1 MTVERKVL
9 FPNVLVEV
17 FNQGHLDAVF
27 RVADHLGYVPSQS
40 TTYRQFFELPKPWT
54 TIAHFGS
61 NAELFIFTC
70 FTKAEAE
77 QWHEEALNGNAA
89 FAEYLGVKFK
99 TLRKVSIEFD
109 KLNLV
114 TESRDNQAV
123 LAVIPRPKY
132 EVVAPVT
139 PVEYL
144 RGAGV
149 PSDLICAPYGSN
161 EFPECT
167 CLGVDANTRKTCR
180 MVKAYGGTCG
190 KPFAKLQKATQEDK
204 DKVIEWVRPKAEN
217 PIVNKVVVWSVLAA
231 SKIVSVVKRAFNFLR
246 GNK

>member
-1 MTVERKVL
+1 MSKKFVNAVV
-9 FPNVLVEV
+9 PV
-17 FNQGHLDAVF
+17 FHANHITAVINEAL
-27 RVADHLGYVPSQS
+27 RLGYRIDRTCPSYEDGTFS
-40 TTYRQFFELPKPWT
+40 DAIKCIHLEPSGKVYGYRT
-54 TIAHFGS
+54 S
-61 NAELFIFTC
+61 S
-70 FTKAEAE
+70 AEALIASGNPRVFYS
-77 QWHEEALNGNAA
+77 EAVL
-89 FAEYLGVKFK
+89 LKK
-99 TLRKVSIEFD
+99 LRKLRDLDF
-109 KLNLV
+109 KLNHPSV
-114 TESRDNQAV
+114 ESQDNLAV

-139 PVEYL
+139 PVDYL

-161 EFPECT
+161 EFPECV

>member
-1 MTVERKVL
+1 MSKKFVNAVV
-9 FPNVLVEV
+9 PV
-17 FNQGHLDAVF
+17 FNANHINAVINEAL
-27 RVADHLGYVPSQS
+27 RLGYRLDRTCPSYKAGTFS
-40 TTYRQFFELPKPWT
+40 DSIECIHLEPSGKIYGYRT
-54 TIAHFGS
+54 S
-61 NAELFIFTC
+61 S
-70 FTKAEAE
+70 AEALIASGNP
-77 QWHEEALNGNAA
+77 QNLYSEAVL
-89 FAEYLGVKFK
+89 LKK
-99 TLRKVSIEFD
+99 LHKLRDLDF
-109 KLNLV
+109 KLNHPSV
-114 TESRDNQAV
+114 ESQDNLAV

-161 EFPECT
+161 EFPECV

-180 MVKAYGGTCG
+180 MVKAYGDTCG

-217 PIVNKVVVWSVLAA
+217 PIVNEVVRWSVLAT

>member
-27 RVADHLGYVPSQS
+27 RVADHLGYMPSQS

-70 FTKAEAE
+70 YTKAEAE

-89 FAEYLGVKFK
+89 LAEYLGGKFK

-123 LAVIPRPKY
+123 LSVTPRHKY

-139 PVEYL
+139 PVDYL

-149 PSDLICAPYGSN
+149 PSNLICAPYGSN
-161 EFPECT
+161 ELPECT
-167 CLGVDANTRKTCR
+167 CLGVDANTRKTYR

-190 KPFAKLQKATQEDK
+190 KPFAKLLKDNQEDR
-204 DKVIEWVRPKAEN
+204 DKAIKWVRPKAEN
-217 PIVNKVVVWSVLAA
+217 PIISKVVVWSVLTI
-231 SKIVSVVKRAFNFLR
+231 SKIVSVVKRVIKSIK
-246 GNK
+246 GGK

>member
-1 MTVERKVL
+1 MSKKFVNAVVPVFHATHVTAVLNEAERLGYKHSTDCCTL
-9 FPNVLVEV
+9 SNVDKWHEV
-17 FNQGHLDAVF
+17 KAI
-27 RVADHLGYVPSQS
+27 HLGGDGIVFAYIHFTAP
-40 TTYRQFFELPKPWT
+40 ELLDSRAPQLNT
-54 TIAHFGS
+54 ATI
-61 NAELFIFTC
+61 L
-70 FTKAEAE
+70 K
-77 QWHEEALNGNAA
+77 
-89 FAEYLGVKFK
+89 K
-99 TLRKVSIEFD
+99 LRKLRDLDF
-109 KLNLV
+109 KLNHPSV
-114 TESRDNQAV
+114 ESQDNLAV

-144 RGAGV
+144 QRSGV
-149 PSDLICAPYGSN
+149 PNDLICAPYGSN
-161 EFPECT
+161 EFPECV

-190 KPFAKLQKATQEDK
+190 KPFAKLLKANQEDK